1 MFGRLFLVVALAA
14 CSRSEPAQTA
24 QPAASGSA
32 PAAEKKP
39 QVVKDPAKAKQMIA
53 GGAVVLDVRTSDEF
67 SGGHLPTAT
76 NVPIDDFQS
85 RLPEVEQLAKGN
97 KSQPIV
103 VYCAR
108 GGRAQRAKQAL
119 EAAGYTNVVNGG
131 GLDDLQQGAD
141 K

>member
-1 MFGRLFLVVALAA
+1 MLARLVAVIALAA

-24 QPAASGSA
+24 ASGSA
-32 PAAEKKP
+32 AAAKP
-39 QVVKDPAKAKQMIA
+39 QVVNDPANAQQLIA

-76 NVPIDDFQS
+76 NVPIDELQA

-97 KSQPIV
+97 KAQPIV

-131 GLDDLQQGAD
+131 GLDDLQPH
-141 K
+141 